1 MVATNTEVSP
11 RRQRWEDITQTPLL
25 IGSALFLFAYS
36 ILILVPEL
44 GTLWR
49 VAVILTLSAV
59 WAAFIVD
66 LIVRVTL
73 TARGH
78 RFEFMRKHPA
88 ETASAVI
95 PWVRPFQLLRHL
107 SRIPWFSN
115 ASGGSIRGRVV
126 VTALAYTALFVYVIS
141 LGVLAAERG
150 APGAT
155 ILTFGESIWWAFV
168 TVATVGYGDYAPVTV
183 VGRILAVVLM
193 AGGVAIIGT
202 ASATIVSYLNE
213 RIKHAH
219 EQHDAELRAAEQ
231 HSADMRATDEANRP
245 PYPPAEPGPEA

>member
-49 VAVILTLSAV
+49 VAVILTLSVV

-95 PWVRPFQLLRHL
+95 PWVFEQGRCRPGAGGTR
-107 SRIPWFSN
+107 
-115 ASGGSIRGRVV
+115 SGGRWHECRGR
-126 VTALAYTALFVYVIS
+126 
-141 LGVLAAERG
+141 
-150 APGAT
+150 
-155 ILTFGESIWWAFV
+155 
-168 TVATVGYGDYAPVTV
+168 
-183 VGRILAVVLM
+183 
-193 AGGVAIIGT
+193 
-202 ASATIVSYLNE
+202 
-213 RIKHAH
+213 
-219 EQHDAELRAAEQ
+219 
-231 HSADMRATDEANRP
+231 
-245 PYPPAEPGPEA
+245 

>member
-1 MVATNTEVSP
+1 MVATNTEDSP
-11 RRQRWEDITQTPLL
+11 RRQRWENLTQAPLL

-36 ILILVPEL
+36 LLILVPQL

-49 VAVILTLSAV
+49 VAVILTLSVV

-66 LIVRVTL
+66 LVVRL
-73 TARGH
+73 AFTASGH

-193 AGGVAIIGT
+193 ACGA
-202 ASATIVSYLNE
+202 ATRWRCSLNV
-213 RIKHAH
+213 RFPCWWGCW
-219 EQHDAELRAAEQ
+219 RC
-231 HSADMRATDEANRP
+231 
-245 PYPPAEPGPEA
+245 